1 MNKLPYLPI
10 LVLTVIM
17 LISCDSARVYEENMK
32 VPDQVWSNSNAMMFS
47 PEITD
52 STDIY
57 NVFINVR
64 NSGNYSFS
72 NLFLFIT
79 TTSPTGQ
86 WIKDTLEIPLANNRG
101 KWLGSGVGDI
111 YFNRQIFKENVRF
124 PLPGV
129 YSFEI
134 VQGMRETDLKGIR
147 DIGLRI
153 EKSE

>member
-1 MNKLPYLPI
+1 MNKLQYPFVFFLAF
-10 LVLTVIM
+10 TM

-32 VPDQVWSNSNAMMFS
+32 VPDQVWSNSNAMIFS

-64 NSGNYSFS
+64 NSSNYSFS

-79 TTSPTGQ
+79 TTSPAGQ

-124 PLPGV
+124 PVPGV

-134 VQGMRETDLKGIR
+134 VQGMRDTDLEGIR